1 MWLSIYPALILVL
14 WLFERFG
21 LSQLALPLRTLVL
34 TAVLVPATVYVLV
47 PGVTNA
53 LKRVT
58 RGKSSA
64 ES

>member
-1 MWLSIYPALILVL
+1 MWLSIYPALI
-14 WLFERFG
+14 
-21 LSQLALPLRTLVL
+21 LALPLRTLVL